1 MSRSQLASVSRSSS
15 LQTRRTYT
23 VTIRDRKVEARTEF
37 SQRKPTSRD
46 TPRPSH
52 DRTDSRGRV
61 PKYPPV
67 TPKDQNRLSA
77 LRRDP
82 SVASL
87 LDMYD
92 NHGHLDNKAFR
103 TLRLPPRKSPLE
115 MAALKSSVVAPPFAS
130 CSAVRNPA
138 IKLAPQR
145 AIYRGPKHS
154 FGMIV
159 SSFPFWFAINLSR
172 TRREAGPGN
181 DESMPSICLESRTD
195 AVVGASNNALP
206 SNRPPA
212 GFTTRPAISSMAV
225 EHSYTSNESS
235 ASNTQ
240 QPTKPEMRP
249 AAEVFG
255 FLLEKRQRSTSMP
268 MSVVPTSN
276 FLPATRNINLP
287 ANHTRTTSAT
297 AKISKP
303 PVSLSNAL
311 QPAGISASAVTPS
324 SNGSN
329 LVDPSHTATATR
341 ASRIPR
347 GRLSLQ
353 LNPETQLLTT
363 SSKGPAPTL
372 ISNNY
377 DMLRSATNTVERAHV
392 ATSHLTSASERDVTP
407 APKRSAHRRSASSGM
422 SRQIPNSWRAVP
434 ATTGAGDKVEIP
446 SGLTSGPPPAN
457 NDFFFSDLYD
467 PQ

>member
-1 MSRSQLASVSRSSS
+1 
-15 LQTRRTYT
+15 
-23 VTIRDRKVEARTEF
+23 
-37 SQRKPTSRD
+37 
-46 TPRPSH
+46 
-52 DRTDSRGRV
+52 
-61 PKYPPV
+61 
-67 TPKDQNRLSA
+67 
-77 LRRDP
+77 
-82 SVASL
+82 
-87 LDMYD
+87 
-92 NHGHLDNKAFR
+92 
-103 TLRLPPRKSPLE
+103 
-115 MAALKSSVVAPPFAS
+115 
-130 CSAVRNPA
+130 
-138 IKLAPQR
+138 
-145 AIYRGPKHS
+145 
-154 FGMIV
+154 MIV

-276 FLPATRNINLP
+276 FIPATRNINLP

-434 ATTGAGDKVEIP
+434 ATTGAAHSKGLRVDDGKENTSNPVSTAKNVGLRTSSSSFGAVVWLTRIFIDSSLKPKSRLPVTP
-446 SGLTSGPPPAN
+446 SHERVLLSSAPSPDSSTELSPLGRKMMADLRKQRRARSERR
-457 NDFFFSDLYD
+457 ND
-467 PQ
+467 QVARAVVHI

>member
-1 MSRSQLASVSRSSS
+1 
-15 LQTRRTYT
+15 
-23 VTIRDRKVEARTEF
+23 
-37 SQRKPTSRD
+37 
-46 TPRPSH
+46 
-52 DRTDSRGRV
+52 
-61 PKYPPV
+61 
-67 TPKDQNRLSA
+67 
-77 LRRDP
+77 
-82 SVASL
+82 
-87 LDMYD
+87 
-92 NHGHLDNKAFR
+92 
-103 TLRLPPRKSPLE
+103 

-434 ATTGAGDKVEIP
+434 ATTGAAHSKGLRADDGKENASNPVSTAKNVGLRTSSP
-446 SGLTSGPPPAN
+446 SFGAVVWLTRTYTDSSLKPKSRLPVTPSHERVLLSSAPSPDSSTELSPLGRKMMADLRKQRRARSERR
-457 NDFFFSDLYD
+457 ND
-467 PQ
+467 QVARAVVHI